1 MAPLQSDLKNV
12 LEKPCV
18 VGNEVSVHNLT
29 DALLQHVLL
38 NNSDTVN
45 TSMEYYLETN
55 TSSLPID
62 TDNDLF
68 SDEEMRKLNEFHI
81 IKAVVLSIVTLV
93 ILLSICKMVFGMILK
108 YPGKTDK

>member
-1 MAPLQSDLKNV
+1 MAPLQSEMKNV

-18 VGNEVSVHNLT
+18 VENEVSVNNLT
-29 DALLQHVLL
+29 DAILQNVL
-38 NNSDTVN
+38 NSSDTAN